1 MTESALLTVGE
12 AMLRLSPADGGALV
26 DSRFLEFGV
35 GGAELNSAI
44 AASRMGLVS
53 RWVSRLP
60 DSVLGNRIV
69 AHARAN
75 GVEPVIA
82 HGPER
87 VGTYFIEIGAEPRG
101 VTVTYDRS
109 GSACCYASP
118 ADFDVAGLLGQSTAV
133 FASGITLALGEGP
146 RELVDAVLAPGGSR
160 RRYFEINHRSKLCTV
175 QDMQGWVE
183 KILPQIDV
191 LFASPHDLRD
201 ILGMGDHSVAAAR
214 KAIADFD
221 LEYVVIADRHGRVG
235 GQGVNSIRVVGENVN
250 VDAES
255 EGRIVDP
262 IGAGDA
268 GAGVFIA
275 SLEQGVDPQ
284 LAAAY
289 AARASAWVQTHP
301 GDSANFRRDE
311 ICSFDERRVRR

>member
-12 AMLRLSPADGGALV
+12 AMLRLSPSDGGALAA
-26 DSRFLEFGV
+26 SRFLEFGV
-35 GGAELNSAI
+35 GGAELNAAI

-60 DSVLGNRIV
+60 DSVLADRIV

-101 VTVTYDRS
+101 VTVTYDRD

-118 ADFDVAGLLGQSTAV
+118 ADFDVVHLLEKSTAV

-146 RELVDAVLAPGGSR
+146 RELVHALLTPGGNR

-175 QDMQGWVE
+175 QDMQGWIE
-183 KILPQIDV
+183 NILPQIDV

-201 ILGMGDHSVAAAR
+201 ILSLGDDSVAAAQ
-214 KAIADFD
+214 KALANFD
-221 LEYVVIADRHGRVG
+221 LEYVVIANRHGRVG
-235 GQGVNSIRVVGENVN
+235 GQGVNSIQVVGRSVTVE
-250 VDAES
+250 AEC

-275 SLEQGVDPQ
+275 ALEQGIDPQ
-284 LAAAY
+284 LAAVY
-289 AARASAWVQTHP
+289 SSRASAWVQTHP
-301 GDSANFRRDE
+301 GDSASFRRDE
-311 ICSFDERRVRR
+311 ICSVDERRVRR